1 MSDKY
6 DHPPKGVFMD
16 KRMNA
21 LTFALE
27 NEQKEREFYL
37 AHARKTR
44 NMAGKNMFKQ
54 IADEEKEHYEMLKK
68 LHDKWQDQ
76 KKWPAT
82 VPLKVKKSLAGTEL
96 KSMSAKKSAR
106 ITGTEDELKAV
117 RTAIDFEA
125 RGVAL
130 YTKLGKQCKDPKEI
144 AFFEMLAGVEREHL
158 LSLKDTEDF
167 LADPATWYQHMERSG
182 LDGA

>member
-1 MSDKY
+1 
-6 DHPPKGVFMD
+6 MD

-21 LTFALE
+21 LEFALE

-37 AHARKTR
+37 ANARRTK

-68 LHDKWQDQ
+68 LHTRWEQE

-82 VPLKVKKSLAGTEL
+82 VPLKVKKSSTKSIL
-96 KSMSAKKSAR
+96 KAMSGKKAAR
-106 ITGTEDELKAV
+106 IMGNDDDLKAI

-130 YTKLGKQCKDPKEI
+130 YTKLEKQSTEPKLKN
-144 AFFEMLAGVEREHL
+144 FFNLLASVEREHL
-158 LSLKDTEDF
+158 LSLRDTELF
-167 LADPATWYQHMERSG
+167 LTDPATWYQSNEKPI

>member
-1 MSDKY
+1 MN
-6 DHPPKGVFMD
+6 

-21 LTFALE
+21 LKFALE
-27 NEQKEREFYL
+27 NEQKEREFYM
-37 AHARKTR
+37 ANARRTK

-54 IADEEKEHYEMLKK
+54 IADEEKEHYEVLKK
-68 LHDKWQDQ
+68 LHEKWQQQ

-82 VPLKVKKSLAGTEL
+82 VPLKVKKSLAGSIL
-96 KSMSAKKSAR
+96 KSMSGKKAAR
-106 ITGTEDELKAV
+106 IAGNEDDLKAI

-130 YTKLGKQCKDPKEI
+130 YTKLEMESTDSKEKVFFNLI
-144 AFFEMLAGVEREHL
+144 ACVERDHL
-158 LSLKDTEDF
+158 LSLRDTEEF
-167 LADPATWYQHMERSG
+167 LTDPATWYQNMEKPM

>member
-1 MSDKY
+1 MN
-6 DHPPKGVFMD
+6 

-21 LTFALE
+21 LKFALE
-27 NEQKEREFYL
+27 NEQKEREFYM
-37 AHARKTR
+37 ANARRTK

-54 IADEEKEHYEMLKK
+54 IADEEKEHYEVLKK
-68 LHDKWQDQ
+68 LHDKWEQE

-82 VPLKVKKSLAGTEL
+82 VPLKVKKSLAGSIL
-96 KSMSAKKSAR
+96 KSLSGKKGFHIAGS
-106 ITGTEDELKAV
+106 EDDLKAV

-130 YTKLGKQCKDPKEI
+130 YTKLEKESTDSKEK
-144 AFFEMLAGVEREHL
+144 AFFNLIASVERDHF
-158 LSLKDTEDF
+158 LSLRDTEEF
-167 LADPATWYQHMERSG
+167 LTDPASWYQNMEKPM

>member
-1 MSDKY
+1 MN
-6 DHPPKGVFMD
+6 

-21 LTFALE
+21 LKFALE
-27 NEQKEREFYL
+27 NEQKERDFYL
-37 AHARKTR
+37 ANARRTK

-54 IADEEKEHYEMLKK
+54 IADEEKEHYEVLKK
-68 LHDKWQDQ
+68 LHDQWEKK

-82 VPLKVKKSLAGTEL
+82 VPLKVKKSLAGSIL
-96 KSMSAKKSAR
+96 KSLSEKKAAR
-106 ITGTEDELKAV
+106 IKGNEDDLKAI

-130 YTKLGKQCKDPKEI
+130 YTKLENGSTDPKEKD
-144 AFFEMLAGVEREHL
+144 FFNLLASIERQHF
-158 LSLKDTEDF
+158 LSLRDTEEF
-167 LADPATWYQHMERSG
+167 LTDPASWYQNVEKTT

>member
-1 MSDKY
+1 
-6 DHPPKGVFMD
+6 MD

-21 LTFALE
+21 LAFALE
-27 NEQKEREFYL
+27 NEEKEREFYL
-37 AHARKTR
+37 EQARKTK

-68 LHDKWQDQ
+68 LHEKWEQQ

-82 VPLKVKKSLAGTEL
+82 IPLKVSASAVNEVLR
-96 KSMSAKKSAR
+96 SMVGKKSAR
-106 ITGTEDELKAV
+106 ISGTEEELKAI

-130 YTKLGKQCKDPKEI
+130 YSKLEKQSTDPKEK
-144 AFFEMLAGVEREHL
+144 AFFNMLAGVEREHL
-158 LSLKDTEDF
+158 LSLRDTEEF
-167 LADPATWYQHMERSG
+167 LSDPASWFANVERSG

>member
-1 MSDKY
+1 MN
-6 DHPPKGVFMD
+6 

-21 LTFALE
+21 LKFALE

-37 AHARKTR
+37 ANARRTK

-54 IADEEKEHYEMLKK
+54 IADEEKEHYEILKK
-68 LHDKWQDQ
+68 LHEKWQQQ

-82 VPLKVKKSLAGTEL
+82 VPLKVKKSLAGSIL
-96 KSMSAKKSAR
+96 KSMSGKKAAR
-106 ITGTEDELKAV
+106 IAGNEDDLKAI

-130 YTKLGKQCKDPKEI
+130 YTKLEKESTDSKEKVFFNLI
-144 AFFEMLAGVEREHL
+144 ACVERDHL
-158 LSLKDTEDF
+158 LSLRDTEEF
-167 LADPATWYQHMERSG
+167 LTDPATWYQNVEKPAV
-182 LDGA
+182 DGA

>member
-1 MSDKY
+1 
-6 DHPPKGVFMD
+6 MD

-21 LTFALE
+21 LAFALE
-27 NEQKEREFYL
+27 NEEKEREFYL
-37 AHARKTR
+37 ANARRTK

-54 IADEEKEHYEMLKK
+54 IADEEKEHYEVLKA
-68 LHDKWQDQ
+68 LHEKWEKQ

-82 VPLKVKKSLAGTEL
+82 VPLEVKKSLAGSIL
-96 KSMSAKKSAR
+96 QAMSGKKSAR
-106 ITGTEDELKAV
+106 ITGSEDDLKAV

-130 YTKLGKQCKDPKEI
+130 YTKLEKESTDPREK
-144 AFFEMLAGVEREHL
+144 AFFNLIASVERDHL
-158 LSLKDTEDF
+158 LSLRDTQEF
-167 LADPATWYQHMERSG
+167 LTDPASWYQNMEKPM